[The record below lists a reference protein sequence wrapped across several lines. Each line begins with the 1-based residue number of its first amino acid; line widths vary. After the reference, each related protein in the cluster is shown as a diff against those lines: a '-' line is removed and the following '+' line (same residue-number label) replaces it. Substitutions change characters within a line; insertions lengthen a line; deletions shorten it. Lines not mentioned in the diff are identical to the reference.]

1 MPINLKTTVAQRREE
16 RLGTII
22 GWEGKASDL
31 LRESRSVCGSC
42 GSGRLCELD
51 SPYTE
56 GSHCSDG
63 PIYFQ
68 LVSLQESVLVQH
80 GPFGCAANQ
89 VGIASTIRGRAAADG
104 REFLHPSG
112 ISTNLGEED
121 VVFGGAARLEQAL
134 RDAWERYHPPA
145 IFVSTSC
152 VSAIIGDDVDAV
164 AAACQE
170 EFGIPVVPL
179 HSEGFKSSTWS
190 NAWDISA
197 HGIVR
202 QIVRRNP
209 TRKQEDLINISHL
222 GGEDVFTPLLKPLG
236 LRVNLLVYETTIA
249 GLEQLSEAAASTTMC
264 YTHSYVTTALEEE
277 FGVPEIKSP
286 LPYGLVGTDAWLR
299 EIARVT
305 HREDRVEGLIAGE
318 RERIRPRLEALRE
331 RLAGKRSWVAAGA
344 AYGHGII
351 ATLRE
356 LGIEVSSAVSYH
368 HDPEYDS
375 RDPRQDTLAHL
386 VENTGDVENFTVTNN
401 QNFQL
406 YVSMQRANPDFVVH
420 RHGFATSSLALNRG
434 IPTISLS
441 ARPNFAVGYQGI
453 LNMGEEI
460 LGILANTRFYRD
472 MAGRLAP
479 PYKDWW
485 MVQTDPF
492 ALSREGRKA
501 EVSSRA

>member
-1 MPINLKTTVAQRREE
+1 MTINLNTTVAQRRED

-22 GWEGKASDL
+22 RWEGKASDL
-31 LRESRSVCGSC
+31 LRESRQACGGC
-42 GSGRLCELD
+42 GNGRLCELE

-68 LVSLQESVLVQH
+68 LVSLQESVLIQH
-80 GPFGCAANQ
+80 APFGCAANQ
-89 VGIASTIRGRAAADG
+89 VGMSSVIRGRAAADG
-104 REFLHPSG
+104 REFLHPSS
-112 ISTNLGEED
+112 ICTNLGEED
-121 VVFGGAARLEQAL
+121 VVFGGAARLDRAL
-134 RDAWERYHPPA
+134 HEAWERYHPPA
-145 IFVSTSC
+145 IFISTSC
-152 VSAIIGDDVDAV
+152 VAAIIGDDVDAV
-164 AAACQE
+164 ASACQE

-179 HSEGFKSSTWS
+179 HCEGFKSSTWS

-197 HGIVR
+197 HGVVR
-202 QIVRRNP
+202 QIVHRNP
-209 TRKQEDLINISHL
+209 ARKQEDLINVSHL
-222 GGEDVFTPLLKPLG
+222 GGEDVFTPLLGQLG
-236 LRVNLLVYETTIA
+236 LRVNLLIYETTIA
-249 GLEQLSEAAASTTMC
+249 NLEQLSEAAASTTMC
-264 YTHSYVTTALEEE
+264 YTHSYITTALEQE

-286 LPYGLVGTDAWLR
+286 LPYGLAGTDAWLR
-299 EIARVT
+299 EIAQVT
-305 HREDRVEGLIAGE
+305 RREDRVEELIR
-318 RERIRPRLEALRE
+318 REHNRIRPKLEELRE

-344 AYGHGII
+344 AYGHGVIT
-351 ATLRE
+351 TLRE
-356 LGIEVSSAVSYH
+356 LGIEVPSAVSYH

-386 VENTGDVENFTVTNN
+386 IETTGDVENFTVTNN

-406 YVSMQRANPDFVVH
+406 YVSMTRAKPDFVVH

-441 ARPNFAVGYQGI
+441 ARPNFAVGYQGL

-460 LGILANTRFYRD
+460 LGVLANTRFYRD

-485 MVQTDPF
+485 MAQTDPF
-492 ALSREGRKA
+492 ALSRNADEAKA
-501 EVSSRA
+501 AIHA